1 MELLLYSL
9 QVIFFIIYLIPKVR
23 FKFQK
28 LQTLVILLYA
38 FQLGTIGLTAF
49 VLPGMSNYSINF
61 ITLIYVGLLVLGAIL
76 VHGVTTFDT
85 FKQAS
90 KGAFSMGERSTS
102 FLIRKRKM

>member
-1 MELLLYSL
+1 M
-9 QVIFFIIYLIPKVR
+9 
-23 FKFQK
+23 
-28 LQTLVILLYA
+28 ILLYA

-102 FLIRKRKM
+102 FLIRKRKCNVWCGNLCTNSSRFNLYTK